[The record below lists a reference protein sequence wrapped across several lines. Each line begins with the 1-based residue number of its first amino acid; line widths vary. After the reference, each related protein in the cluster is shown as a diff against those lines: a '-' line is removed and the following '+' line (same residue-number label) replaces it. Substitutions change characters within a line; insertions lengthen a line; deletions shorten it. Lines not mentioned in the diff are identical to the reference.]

1 MGGCKEITPLFLQ
14 KKYGKVSKKR
24 GKCMSLRQGLRA
36 GCVRRF
42 RKSVGVGALWLPLGE
57 AGALAP
63 DEGLMQARHRT
74 VLCRLPACP
83 HPSTSLTPSPMG
95 KAWTRRE
102 QAPALQV
109 CADFLQI
116 GRGRRPRRSVFALV
130 GTDRPGRRSLQSYM
144 ACRLYTVRS
153 PLRRSSPASYCG
165 TWRAARAA
173 KHARVASAYRR
184 NTSSCRSRSA
194 LRSPQRADPCRQ
206 AAPLPPR
213 CARG

>member
-1 MGGCKEITPLFLQ
+1 MHRATGRRGRRPLPKMQRTTPNRRAPS
-14 KKYGKVSKKR
+14 VS
-24 GKCMSLRQGLRA
+24 
-36 GCVRRF
+36 RRINAATPHPPGQA
-42 RKSVGVGALWLPLGE
+42 RHLLPLGKAKNE
-57 AGALAP
+57 GDRTALSKAP
-63 DEGLMQARHRT
+63 
-74 VLCRLPACP
+74 
-83 HPSTSLTPSPMG
+83 
-95 KAWTRRE
+95 TRE
-102 QAPALQV
+102 TEITHKP
-109 CADFLQI
+109 
-116 GRGRRPRRSVFALV
+116 GRGRRPRRPVFALV